1 MSRKNREN
9 TLKRLSWALFGGAA
23 FALAAFGGSVG
34 AQDGQ
39 TAQDTENA

>member
-23 FALAAFGGSVG
+23 FALAAFGGTTW

-39 TAQDTENA
+39 NNSDDPG